1 MANVPL
7 LAEELD
13 QFNNLVD
20 KLKKEPPEGGVGP
33 VRLFELFLIALAAT

>member
-20 KLKKEPPEGGVGP
+20 KLKKKPPEGLGP